1 MGDPGGRVQLCG
13 TATGGVLREYEP
25 KRENESGLGPVR
37 EVAFGL
43 GDRAIA
49 IVHDFGV
56 GVMDRSNSRYLAN
69 WSSPPGGN
77 AVAFDP
83 DGRTV
88 LVVSDGMAQL
98 ADLTVQPR
106 RDRPLLHGAG
116 RIARLALSPDGR
128 TALITGADGITR
140 LWDLATGR
148 CLGPPLALEDI
159 VAGVFS
165 RDGRR
170 IVIAVCDGRIG
181 IYDLPAIDKAP
192 PPTARRPDRAIRR
205 PRARSSLSRNVLRTR
220 PSRSDTSGPRKAL
233 PRALFPVE
241 LLIELSFK
249 RPARR
254 RTSRLGRTSQPFTT
268 VARTSLVRVGGARW
282 QS

>member
-1 MGDPGGRVQLCG
+1 M
-13 TATGGVLREYEP
+13 LREYEP

-83 DGRTV
+83 DGTDRVGGVRRHGRTR
-88 LVVSDGMAQL
+88 G
-98 ADLTVQPR
+98 P
-106 RDRPLLHGAG
+106 HGPAAAG
-116 RIARLALSPDGR
+116 PAPDSTARGGSRGSALSPDGR

-148 CLGPPLALEDI
+148 VLGPPLALEDI

-192 PPTARRPDRAIRR
+192 PPTRRATGSSDTPAS
-205 PRARSSLSRNVLRTR
+205 RSVLVEQNVLRTR
-220 PSRSDTSGPRKAL
+220 PSRSDTSGPRKPL
-233 PRALFPVE
+233 PALFPVE

-268 VARTSLVRVGGARW
+268 VARTSLVRVGGATW